1 MSALCLMVAEQ
12 SLRLSG
18 IILFLW
24 VLRALLRRIPGSALY
39 LLWILV
45 FTGLL
50 LPFRVEI
57 HYHTET
63 PAAIAETPHAADAPG
78 EQIGAGAP
86 AAAKPAHA
94 PADLLPLACAAWAAV
109 AAGLLLINIWKLAAF
124 TRRLWDARQIS
135 PGVYET
141 DRVEVPLVMGYLRP
155 KIYLPSFLRE
165 EEREYILLHERIH
178 LRRRD
183 YLIKPAAF
191 VIPLL
196 HWFNPLVW
204 LAYQLL
210 SEDMERACDEAV
222 LRRMGSGIR
231 KEYSMS
237 LLTLSA
243 GRSVRSLPTVA
254 FGERGIKY
262 RVMNILHYKKAGGM
276 TARSWETAPSG

>member
-24 VLRALLRRIPGSALY
+24 VLRTLLRKIPGSALY

-57 HYHTET
+57 PYHTEA
-63 PAAIAETPHAADAPG
+63 PAVIAETPHATDAPG

-86 AAAKPAHA
+86 AAAKPSDTAGTPAAEKPAHTA
-94 PADLLPLACAAWAAV
+94 ADLLPLACAVWAAV
-109 AAGLLLINIWKLAAF
+109 AAGLLLINGWKLAAF
-124 TRRLWDARQIS
+124 TRHLQGARQIA

-191 VIPLL
+191 AITLL
-196 HWFNPLVW
+196 HWFNPLV
-204 LAYQLL
+204 
-210 SEDMERACDEAV
+210 
-222 LRRMGSGIR
+222 
-231 KEYSMS
+231 
-237 LLTLSA
+237 
-243 GRSVRSLPTVA
+243 
-254 FGERGIKY
+254 
-262 RVMNILHYKKAGGM
+262 
-276 TARSWETAPSG
+276 

>member
-57 HYHTET
+57 PYYTET

-78 EQIGAGAP
+78 DPAQSDAP
-86 AAAKPAHA
+86 AAAKPADTAGTPAAEKPAHA

-141 DRVEVPLVMGYLRP
+141 DRVEVPLVMGYPRP

-191 VIPLL
+191 VITLL
-196 HWFNPLVW
+196 HWFNPLV
-204 LAYQLL
+204 
-210 SEDMERACDEAV
+210 
-222 LRRMGSGIR
+222 
-231 KEYSMS
+231 
-237 LLTLSA
+237 
-243 GRSVRSLPTVA
+243 
-254 FGERGIKY
+254 
-262 RVMNILHYKKAGGM
+262 
-276 TARSWETAPSG
+276 